1 VNTNTLRKARQAEL
15 GHAIEL
21 GAIWSVWRLGCREKV
36 NARQLSMEIPR
47 LRPPLMCLVAGLV
60 LAARAASAAPAES
73 SAGADMLLQQTISDK
88 CPHAAEALKVQHQA
102 ADRRRAPPIQHVERP
117 MLQREL
123 ILRSDQDQAARGVT
137 KSSTT
142 GRDLDM
148 EYMKEVDADNLR
160 RLKHII
166 RQDGFPTARV
176 VGYDGL
182 QAAWLLVQHADSDPA
197 FQAEMLTEI
206 RRRVKSRELDLQNY
220 ALLTDRVLLAQGKK
234 QRYGTQFEVRE
245 QGLAVRSLE
254 DPGHVDER
262 RRALGLISLADYA
275 CTLKA
280 FNDVRAGR

>member
-1 VNTNTLRKARQAEL
+1 M
-15 GHAIEL
+15 
-21 GAIWSVWRLGCREKV
+21 
-36 NARQLSMEIPR
+36 NARQLSMEIRR

-117 MLQREL
+117 MLRREL
-123 ILRSDQDQAARGVT
+123 VLRSDQDQAARGVT
-137 KSSTT
+137 KTSTT

-148 EYMKEVDADNLR
+148 EYMKELDADNLR

-166 RQDGFPTARV
+166 RQDGFPTARM

-254 DPGHVDER
+254 DPSHVDER

>member
-1 VNTNTLRKARQAEL
+1 
-15 GHAIEL
+15 
-21 GAIWSVWRLGCREKV
+21 
-36 NARQLSMEIPR
+36 
-47 LRPPLMCLVAGLV
+47 
-60 LAARAASAAPAES
+60 
-73 SAGADMLLQQTISDK
+73 
-88 CPHAAEALKVQHQA
+88 
-102 ADRRRAPPIQHVERP
+102 

-123 ILRSDQDQAARGVT
+123 ILRGERDQAARGVT

-142 GRDLDM
+142 GRGLDM
-148 EYMKEVDADNLR
+148 EHTKEVDADNLR

-166 RQDGFPTARV
+166 RQDGFPTARM

-206 RRRVKSRELDLQNY
+206 RQRVKSRELDLQNY

-254 DPGHVDER
+254 DPSHVDEQ

>member
-1 VNTNTLRKARQAEL
+1 LLFLWVFL
-15 GHAIEL
+15 GL
-21 GAIWSVWRLGCREKV
+21 
-36 NARQLSMEIPR
+36 PT
-47 LRPPLMCLVAGLV
+47 RP
-60 LAARAASAAPAES
+60 ASAAPADS

-117 MLQREL
+117 MLRREL
-123 ILRSDQDQAARGVT
+123 ILRSEQDQAARGVT

-142 GRDLDM
+142 GRGGLDM

-160 RLKHII
+160 RLKHIT
-166 RQDGFPTARV
+166 RQDGFPTARM

-197 FQAEMLTEI
+197 FQTEMLTEI
-206 RRRVKSRELDLQNY
+206 RRRVKSRELALQNY

-254 DPGHVDER
+254 DPSDVDER